1 MTYGVSSPKSTSHP
15 VFSMPFGIA
24 PMEEFA
30 GGERLVPVMHK
41 GFKMSFDT
49 MEVKGLSLVILSMA

>member
-1 MTYGVSSPKSTSHP
+1 
-15 VFSMPFGIA
+15 MPFGIA